1 MVPNGSLSD
10 ESRPDGGATIILK
23 SLGVVGAA
31 SFSTHEPFGMKSA
44 LPLVHSVCDWMWVR
58 PGCP

>member
-1 MVPNGSLSD
+1 MVPNGILSD
-10 ESRPDGGATIILK
+10 ESRLDGAATIILK

-31 SFSTHEPFGMKSA
+31 SFSTHEPFGRKSA